1 MTGGKRGKNK
11 GKIRGKRRESG
22 KIKKGERKR
31 TRNGKVRKN
40 KYSQARKLGWGF
52 VVVVLLFVLIG
63 FGFF

>member
-1 MTGGKRGKNK
+1 MTRGKRGKNK
-11 GKIRGKRRESG
+11 AKIRGKRRESG
-22 KIKKGERKR
+22 KIKKGERRR